1 MPLKIGR
8 QIFAAKNPTN
18 YICDKNGLKI
28 ENENWTVAVCKGVG
42 IWPLDSQLET
52 EIHSFSQ
59 SPPPGVSKYHRG
71 PFDQRPQGP
80 WRRSQSFDLHFGSF
94 FANFQSAV
102 ALSVSCWD
110 GSFSVWSHQTWP
122 TRRPILKNWA
132 IWKFLLINLF
142 QLSFSQKRDNGGVP
156 PTLLRCPSAFW
167 VSFGP
172 LETNSLSSGWSL
184 QKWPPFWPFFRAK
197 NQVFTTL
204 LVKFFPGQKVCWI

>member
-1 MPLKIGR
+1 ML
-8 QIFAAKNPTN
+8 
-18 YICDKNGLKI
+18 
-28 ENENWTVAVCKGVG
+28 TVSACKGAG

-52 EIHSFSQ
+52 EIYSFSQ

-172 LETNSLSSGWSL
+172 LETNSLSSGWSNAHKGHL
-184 QKWPPFWPFFRAK
+184 SSSAGLRLLPAALRSERKTDFPRK
-197 NQVFTTL
+197 KFTLGNRKLGVT
-204 LVKFFPGQKVCWI
+204 

>member
-1 MPLKIGR
+1 MCHASVTGSSARGEIAHILAEMHFHNMCVVSRHLSETTFI
-8 QIFAAKNPTN
+8 A
-18 YICDKNGLKI
+18 L
-28 ENENWTVAVCKGVG
+28 TVSACKGAG

-184 QKWPPFWPFFRAK
+184 QKWPPFWAFFVQK
-197 NQVFTTL
+197 I
-204 LVKFFPGQKVCWI
+204 KFSHLY